1 LGVVDDTAWDQ
12 GVAWLGRGESLVL
25 YTDGVT
31 DAQGPDGSAFGQE
44 RLLSSAQEH
53 LGTSAQRMQQ
63 ALLAEIHGFM
73 QDCPQYDD
81 LTLMVLAR
89 S

>member
-1 LGVVDDTAWDQ
+1 
-12 GVAWLGRGESLVL
+12 
-25 YTDGVT
+25 
-31 DAQGPDGSAFGQE
+31 
-44 RLLSSAQEH
+44 
-53 LGTSAQRMQQ
+53 MQQ